1 VQIDVHKGVPVFGWP
16 EIVEWACTVGCMPI
30 FVDGKFL
37 YDGNHIDLIFHG
49 YCSIILSL
57 TPETAKKSQRP

>member
-1 VQIDVHKGVPVFGWP
+1 MQIDVHKGVPVFGWP

-49 YCSIILSL
+49 YCSIIK
-57 TPETAKKSQRP
+57 EKVE